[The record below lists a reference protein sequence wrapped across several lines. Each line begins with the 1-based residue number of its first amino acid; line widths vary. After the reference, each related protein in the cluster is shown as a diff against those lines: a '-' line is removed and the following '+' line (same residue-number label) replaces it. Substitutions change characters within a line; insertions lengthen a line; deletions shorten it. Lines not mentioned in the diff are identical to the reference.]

1 MAFVFKSPKNLEL
14 IPNLK
19 SKSQNIIKSYQNKS
33 NNKNKSSYVPF
44 LSNAEK
50 LFEKINENPGPG
62 QYNILNPPDN
72 YIHKKYIKNNI
83 ELCKENLNNTMNLVN
98 NFGIKIDIDK
108 TPGPGYY
115 NPNEN
120 INFGAKT
127 KKRNTFRNTFL
138 FHQNDQLI
146 KNIIFFNNFEN
157 EKEIAMR
164 NNNIKDMTCF
174 PFIENLNNKT
184 NINFNS
190 NKTKKYNPNNNKI
203 FKKILLAYSKLREE
217 RNALHIKDKDK
228 DLFSKSF
235 SKTIYLNN
243 SSNSNFEL
251 SSHSLKKS
259 NSTCSSTKNKR
270 AKIFKVIDDH
280 ERIKKISEEKKSEMK
295 SKDKSIIYLEKYLN
309 SKMFSQF
316 PGPGYYFYKKPP
328 SPPISNNNTTNNEKN
343 TKKKNENFISK
354 IIIENNTIENKLEL
368 IPEKSPIKNPS
379 LSKTIYNLK
388 SSFIQQDFKKIKE
401 AYMRNKSKNNNKIQN
416 LIKEKKENNN
426 NKEIQE
432 EGYPIKYKTNKSNNN
447 KNNINNKNNKN
458 NIYNFNSKEKIFI
471 GHSGWENEIIKNK
484 NPGPG
489 EYELDLN
496 TISYR
501 YKNIIL
507 LNLLKG
513 FEILKD
519 KKSFFEEIKD
529 TNPPVGTYQPQIVNS
544 IEFKNKIKNKTIS
557 ENPLKDGFKSLIKAR
572 TKKRLARIKLNE
584 KISKSMLGPFSYS
597 NNFNFNKNNSFNN
610 NNKNIG
616 NKTFK
621 NLYLKRIRNK
631 LNQVKFV
638 DKKIGNNS
646 SLDDLR
652 YPRNDWIKKTFNAS
666 FV

>member
-1 MAFVFKSPKNLEL
+1 
-14 IPNLK
+14 
-19 SKSQNIIKSYQNKS
+19 
-33 NNKNKSSYVPF
+33 
-44 LSNAEK
+44 
-50 LFEKINENPGPG
+50 
-62 QYNILNPPDN
+62 
-72 YIHKKYIKNNI
+72 
-83 ELCKENLNNTMNLVN
+83 
-98 NFGIKIDIDK
+98 
-108 TPGPGYY
+108 
-115 NPNEN
+115 
-120 INFGAKT
+120 
-127 KKRNTFRNTFL
+127 
-138 FHQNDQLI
+138 
-146 KNIIFFNNFEN
+146 
-157 EKEIAMR
+157 
-164 NNNIKDMTCF
+164 
-174 PFIENLNNKT
+174 
-184 NINFNS
+184 
-190 NKTKKYNPNNNKI
+190 
-203 FKKILLAYSKLREE
+203 
-217 RNALHIKDKDK
+217 
-228 DLFSKSF
+228 
-235 SKTIYLNN
+235 
-243 SSNSNFEL
+243 
-251 SSHSLKKS
+251 
-259 NSTCSSTKNKR
+259 
-270 AKIFKVIDDH
+270 
-280 ERIKKISEEKKSEMK
+280 
-295 SKDKSIIYLEKYLN
+295 
-309 SKMFSQF
+309 
-316 PGPGYYFYKKPP
+316 
-328 SPPISNNNTTNNEKN
+328 
-343 TKKKNENFISK
+343 
-354 IIIENNTIENKLEL
+354 
-368 IPEKSPIKNPS
+368 
-379 LSKTIYNLK
+379 
-388 SSFIQQDFKKIKE
+388 
-401 AYMRNKSKNNNKIQN
+401 MRNKSKKNNNKIQN

-458 NIYNFNSKEKIFI
+458 NIYNFNSKEKRFI

-631 LNQVKFV
+631 EHKVKFV
-638 DKKIGNNS
+638 DKKIRNDS